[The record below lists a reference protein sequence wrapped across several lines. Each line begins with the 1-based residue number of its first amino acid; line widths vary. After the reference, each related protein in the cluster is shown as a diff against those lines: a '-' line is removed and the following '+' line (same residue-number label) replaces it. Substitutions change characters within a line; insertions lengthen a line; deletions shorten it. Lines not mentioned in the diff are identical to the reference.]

1 MVDNTSTL
9 NRAILLSTHDSTHNS
24 THDYSHDSTHD
35 YSMQVSYGD
44 MAQPRSVRRE
54 RLLGQYGFWCACPR
68 CETKTKTE

>member
-9 NRAILLSTHDSTHNS
+9 NRAILLSTHDSTH
-24 THDYSHDSTHD
+24 DYSHD

-44 MAQPRSVRRE
+44 MAQPRNVRRE